1 MGTHGIPFSSVKNPL
16 NLIYNIMQLHVVNN
30 FIIAQMIIISNDDDG
45 DDVDEEDDDNLNC
58 CLLSR

>member
-1 MGTHGIPFSSVKNPL
+1 MKNPL
-16 NLIYNIMQLHVVNN
+16 KLIYNIMQLHAVNN
-30 FIIAQMIIISNDDDG
+30 CITAQMIIINNDDDG